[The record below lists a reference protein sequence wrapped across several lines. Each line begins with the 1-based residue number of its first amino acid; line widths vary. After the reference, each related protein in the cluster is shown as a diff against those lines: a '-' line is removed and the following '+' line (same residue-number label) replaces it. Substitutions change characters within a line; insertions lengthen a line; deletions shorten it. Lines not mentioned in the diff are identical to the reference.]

1 MGRVLSLLRGEWGN
15 PVARAFMALVLFV
28 LSVGGLALTSYADQY
43 VNGGV
48 TWGPLPADAP
58 KIEHADVNPMGVN
71 LFLEKEVD
79 PANIEQTLQMVQE
92 GGFKWARQGF
102 AWNDIEVSGKGNY
115 TDTRNPGAVNAWE
128 KYDRIVDAYQRYGI
142 EIIARLD
149 SPPVWARRPGDDVER
164 FHKGPPAHNED
175 YGDFVQAVAER
186 YKGKIKYFQIW
197 NEPNLFGE
205 WGGYAVNAEEYTA
218 LLKVAH
224 DRIKSVDPEA
234 VIITAALAPTADNSI
249 ANLNDVLYLEWMYRA
264 GAAPYFDILSTML
277 YGLGQPP
284 DERRTNLKRLNFS
297 RPILLRQVMER
308 NGDDRKP
315 IWISEYAWISLPPDF
330 KGDPTRNIWGQSVDE
345 ATQGRYLVE
354 GYERAQRE
362 WPWMGVMNVWYFREP
377 DPDPLDPADY
387 FAIVRPDFA
396 PRPAYEALK
405 EYREE
410 RRSRNDNSGSGNP
423 AIVEERIGR
432 DLMTDMPRYEYN
444 DTVKF
449 TGTTLEIF
457 CSCTSAVVETID
469 GKPPMAEQK
478 NDWNLCCGSVP
489 TIIKGLPDAPHT
501 ATIKVLVEFGSREPA
516 SYVAP
521 IEREHVDAYPEKP
534 LSNAWGFPILYGL
547 FGLLAIAS
555 AGLGASNLGRWSE
568 AALNRP
574 RGRYSEAVRETAR
587 NGAAAAGMA
596 VAVGVYYGVN
606 SVPLMLAALGAWWAI
621 AVLKPSVG
629 LAVLA
634 FSIPFFWVQK
644 VVGQQHFPIEET
656 LLLLVF
662 AAVVARGALGYLLPG
677 VAGRIGIEPPR
688 RQERQDSAK
697 IIGVKEGGGERI
709 ENAEAIIEGGKVG
722 EDGKGGSRVLG
733 LRPIQAPTRW
743 GAVWARFLAW
753 NQVEPFGAPAVG
765 LLLVASLS
773 LFTLADPAYA
783 KDSFRLYRWAI
794 VLPVLFYFMLADVI
808 RSRRGLLRLAD
819 FFVVGAVIV
828 SLVGLWQFAQDTNVL
843 DVQGVSRIKSVY
855 QHPNNLALYLGRVA
869 PFVGCMALFL
879 PWGWRKGLYG
889 LATLPLGATLLLT
902 FSRGAWVAV
911 VLAMVVGIFAAVRW
925 GGVTLGVWGRLH
937 RRVRIGVIV
946 AIAAILVVAAV
957 VVVPT
962 LPQRILTAQSLS
974 MRVLHWK
981 SALKMIRDH
990 PVTGV
995 GIDQF
1000 SNQFQRPDYKYRERE
1015 QDRELYT
1022 AHPHN
1027 FVLDYWVSLGIMGV
1041 FVLVWLLWRY
1051 FRVAVTRVKQMAQEG
1066 DPVGRALALGLLASM
1081 VVFLVHGMVDNSYF
1095 LMDLASIFWLSCG
1108 MLHVI
1113 INHQDTKSTKEHQ
1126 DI

>member
-15 PVARAFMALVLFV
+15 PVARAVMALVLFA
-28 LSVGGLALTSYADQY
+28 LSVGGLAFTSYADQY

-48 TWGPLPADAP
+48 TWGPLLADAP

-79 PANIEQTLQMVQE
+79 PANIERTLQMVQE

-115 TDTRNPGAVNAWE
+115 TDTRNPGAAVNAWE
-128 KYDRIVDAYQRYGI
+128 KYDRIVEAYQRYGI

-149 SPPVWARRPGDDVER
+149 SPPVWARRPGDDVEQ
-164 FHKGPPAHNED
+164 FHKGPPANNED
-175 YGDFVQAVAER
+175 YGDFVQAVTER

-234 VIITAALAPTADNSI
+234 VVITAALAPTADNSL

-284 DERRTNLKRLNFS
+284 DERRTDLKRLNFS
-297 RPILLRQVMER
+297 RPILLRQVMEK
-308 NGDDRKP
+308 NGDVRKP

-345 ATQGRYLVE
+345 ETQGRYLVE

-387 FAIVRPDFA
+387 FAIVRPDFT

-405 EYREE
+405 RYGESADSGLVSPVHLEKREKDTITSLSE
-410 RRSRNDNSGSGNP
+410 P
-423 AIVEERIGR
+423 VMPWGR
-432 DLMTDMPRYEYN
+432 YTD
-444 DTVKF
+444 TLKF
-449 TGTTLEIF
+449 TGSKLEVWVCQGCTASLQELDGQSATSIPDIEELPGMGHIIILVNGLANSPHTAKVLLYVPGPSGDSIIF
-457 CSCTSAVVETID
+457 PET
-469 GKPPMAEQK
+469 
-478 NDWNLCCGSVP
+478 
-489 TIIKGLPDAPHT
+489 LPDAVRYPELRVWKR
-501 ATIKVLVEFGSREPA
+501 IVP
-516 SYVAP
+516 
-521 IEREHVDAYPEKP
+521 PEKP
-534 LSNAWGFPILYGL
+534 LWNAWGFPSLYGL

-555 AGLGASNLGRWSE
+555 AGLGASSLGRWGE

-574 RGRYSEAVRETAR
+574 KGRYSKAVRETAR
-587 NGAAAAGMA
+587 NGAAAMGMA
-596 VAVGVYYGVN
+596 ALVGVYYGAN
-606 SVPLMLAALGAWWAI
+606 SVPLMLAALGAWGAI
-621 AVLKPSVG
+621 AVVKPSVG
-629 LAVLA
+629 LAAVA

-656 LLLLVF
+656 LMLLVF
-662 AAVVARGALGYLLPG
+662 AAVVARGVIGYLLPG
-677 VAGRIGIEPPR
+677 LGRRIGIEPPR
-688 RQERQDSAK
+688 RQERQDTAK
-697 IIGVKEGGGERI
+697 VVEVKHRDAEGTENSEVIGDDGV
-709 ENAEAIIEGGKVG
+709 GKVSEVG
-722 EDGKGGSRVLG
+722 EGGSRVLG
-733 LRPIQAPTRW
+733 HSPIQAPTR
-743 GAVWARFLAW
+743 VWTRFVAW
-753 NQVEPFGAPAVG
+753 NRVEPFGAPAVA

-773 LFTLADPAYA
+773 LFTLADPGYA

-794 VLPVLFYFMLADVI
+794 VLPVLFYFMLTDVI

-889 LATLPLGATLLLT
+889 LVALPLAATLLLT

-911 VLAMVVGIFAAVRW
+911 VLAMVVGVFAALRW
-925 GGVTLGVWGRLH
+925 GGATFRAWSRLH

-946 AIAAILVVAAV
+946 AMAAIV
-957 VVVPT
+957 VVTAVMVVPK
-962 LPQRILTAQSLS
+962 LPPRIFTPQSLG
-974 MRVLHWK
+974 MRLLHWK

-1041 FVLVWLLWRY
+1041 FVLIWLLWRY
-1051 FRVAVTRVKQMAQEG
+1051 FRVAVARVKQMAHEG

-1108 MLHVI
+1108 MLHVMRE
-1113 INHQDTKSTKEHQ
+1113 T
-1126 DI
+1126 